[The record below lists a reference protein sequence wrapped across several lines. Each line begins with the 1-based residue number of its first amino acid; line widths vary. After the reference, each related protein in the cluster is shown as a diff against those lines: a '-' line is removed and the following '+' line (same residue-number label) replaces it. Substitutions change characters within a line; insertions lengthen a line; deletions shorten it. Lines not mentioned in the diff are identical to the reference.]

1 MVLLIPTLA
10 AILPFVLLLVLIVVK
25 KWSSLKVMPLVWFV
39 TALISLLIWK
49 LNIKLISA
57 SFIKGTFLT
66 LEIMLIIFGAVWLLT
81 ILQEKKRMH
90 YIQEF
95 LSSISPDAR
104 IQAIIIAWLF
114 GSLIEGVAGF
124 GTPAAIVAPLLVSLG
139 FTPLLSVVLALISNS
154 TAVSFGAAGTPILLG
169 LGSLNIEK
177 DILQEVTR
185 NTALLHA
192 IGSIIIPIALVYL
205 VISHSKTKIKK
216 PLISILPFA
225 FLSWLSFIVPYFLV
239 AWFIGPELPSI
250 LGSITAIIITSTA
263 AHFKFLTPKNTIEF
277 AKHKRKTS
285 PKQTLLS
292 ILPYILIILLLLLSR
307 LTALKTT
314 LTNITLSWTNILST
328 NISYQFLPLYTPSF
342 FFMLTALFSLVLFK
356 TNKKEIKHTLKRTFS
371 RVSKPTIS
379 LIFAL
384 ALVQLFLISSNSSLP
399 SMPLLLAQLSTQ
411 IFQQAYLFITPY
423 IGLLGSFI
431 AGSNTLSNLL
441 FGTFQ
446 LESAKSLGLPITIIL
461 ALQVV
466 GGAIGNMIAIH
477 NVLAANATVNL
488 ENALGKVIRK
498 TIIVSLLYALIVG
511 ITAFVII
518 NI

>member
-185 NTALLHA
+185 NTALL
-192 IGSIIIPIALVYL
+192 
-205 VISHSKTKIKK
+205 
-216 PLISILPFA
+216 
-225 FLSWLSFIVPYFLV
+225 
-239 AWFIGPELPSI
+239 
-250 LGSITAIIITSTA
+250 
-263 AHFKFLTPKNTIEF
+263 
-277 AKHKRKTS
+277 
-285 PKQTLLS
+285 
-292 ILPYILIILLLLLSR
+292 
-307 LTALKTT
+307 
-314 LTNITLSWTNILST
+314 
-328 NISYQFLPLYTPSF
+328 
-342 FFMLTALFSLVLFK
+342 
-356 TNKKEIKHTLKRTFS
+356 
-371 RVSKPTIS
+371 
-379 LIFAL
+379 
-384 ALVQLFLISSNSSLP
+384 
-399 SMPLLLAQLSTQ
+399 
-411 IFQQAYLFITPY
+411 
-423 IGLLGSFI
+423 
-431 AGSNTLSNLL
+431 
-441 FGTFQ
+441 
-446 LESAKSLGLPITIIL
+446 
-461 ALQVV
+461 
-466 GGAIGNMIAIH
+466 
-477 NVLAANATVNL
+477 
-488 ENALGKVIRK
+488 
-498 TIIVSLLYALIVG
+498 
-511 ITAFVII
+511 
-518 NI
+518 